1 MMKPLLKTIDLIRI
15 FGVSKQTIMVWR
27 NEGMPYTGSKK
38 SFRYNYDDV
47 LEWHKGRDSADKVKE
62 VLKSNYPT
70 D

>member
-1 MMKPLLKTIDLIRI
+1 MKPLLKTSDLIRI
-15 FGVSKQTIMVWR
+15 FGVGRQTIMVWR

-47 LEWHKGRDSADKVKE
+47 LKWHKSRDSADKVKE
-62 VLKSNYPT
+62 VVEAVYPI